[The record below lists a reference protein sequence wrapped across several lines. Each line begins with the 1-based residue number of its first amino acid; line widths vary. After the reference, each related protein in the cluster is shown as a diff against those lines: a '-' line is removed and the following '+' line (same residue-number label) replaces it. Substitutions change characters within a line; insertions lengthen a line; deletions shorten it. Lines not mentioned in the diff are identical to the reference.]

1 MRASRSVAAAVLVAG
16 LAGGCATASPTALT
30 GTVGYRERMALP
42 EDAVVEVRLL
52 DVSRQDAPA
61 AVVAQMS
68 IRPEGK
74 SAPFSYSLPYDPAK
88 ILPEH
93 RYVVRAVIR
102 SGERTLF
109 TTDPE
114 QPVLTQGNPQ
124 TADLMLVRA
133 RSASAD
139 AETPPSAGS
148 VVRGTVSYR
157 EKIALTPDAEID
169 LWITDTTP
177 GLMTA
182 AVLIAE
188 ATVRC
193 EGRQVPIPFEL
204 SFDAKRIDPAHT
216 YGLKAAIR
224 RGGEVLFESEE
235 AVSVITQ
242 GNPSKV
248 ALWLRRTATS
258 R

>member
-1 MRASRSVAAAVLVAG
+1 MRASRSVAAVLMAG
-16 LAGGCATASPTALT
+16 LAGGCATASPTALN
-30 GTVGYRERMALP
+30 GTVGSRERMALP
-42 EDAVVEVRLL
+42 EDAVVFVRLL

-61 AVVAQMS
+61 AVVAETT

-74 SAPFSYSLPYDPAK
+74 SAPFPYSLPYDPAK
-88 ILPEH
+88 IVPEH
-93 RYVVRAVIR
+93 RYVLRAVIR

-109 TTDPE
+109 ATDSDH
-114 QPVLTQGNPQ
+114 PVLTQGNAA
-124 TADLMLVRA
+124 TADLLLVRA
-133 RSASAD
+133 RGAFAD
-139 AETPPSAGS
+139 SETPPSAGS

-157 EKIALTPDAEID
+157 EKMALTPDAEID

-204 SFDAKRIDPAHT
+204 SFDTKRIDPAHT

-224 RGGEVLFESEE
+224 RGGEVLFESDE
-235 AVSVITQ
+235 AVPVITQ
-242 GNPSKV
+242 GHPSQV
-248 ALWLRRTATS
+248 TLWLRRAMSS